1 MNELAKLIR
10 AMAGTDELLNRQ
22 HIFPAT
28 IDTVDG
34 RTCTVIPVGMPDD
47 AKLEN
52 VRLSA
57 DINGSAGLVVTPVEG
72 SVVLVGRISAADH
85 VVLVCSEIEKVE
97 LISGDATL
105 EMAEGEITLNGGKN
119 GGLVIVA
126 ELVKQLDKLTARV
139 DGILDAINSPT
150 VVATPQDGGEVLW
163 GLFQTE
169 IAKIVEKEDFSEI
182 ENDKVKH

>member
-1 MNELAKLIR
+1 MSDLEKLIR
-10 AMAGTDELLNRQ
+10 AMAGFNELNSRQ
-22 HIFPAT
+22 YIFPAT
-28 IDTVDG
+28 VDAVDG

-105 EMAEGEITLNGGKN
+105 EMADGEITMNGGGN

-126 ELVKQLDKLTARV
+126 ELVSKLNALEEKVNELLQTLQGVVIQLAPSGTYPL
-139 DGILDAINSPT
+139 
-150 VVATPQDGGEVLW
+150 AT
-163 GLFQTE
+163 
-169 IAKIVEKEDFSEI
+169 DFAAVMPIQPVTQPADI